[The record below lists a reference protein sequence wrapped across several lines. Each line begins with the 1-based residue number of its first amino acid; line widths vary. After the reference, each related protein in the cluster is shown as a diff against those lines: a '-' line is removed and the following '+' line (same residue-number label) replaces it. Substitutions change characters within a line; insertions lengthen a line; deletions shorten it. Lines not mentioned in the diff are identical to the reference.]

1 MTRVQQSEQVS
12 NDDSDQMSGRP
23 LRVAHLIVGLV
34 RAGAETAL
42 LRLILDTQGVVRHHV
57 VVMTNERALV
67 GAMENAGARV
77 TVLGSSRRLPN
88 PFLIWRA
95 INALLSERPDI
106 IHAWMWHAAAL
117 WSMCRIDARIRRI
130 PCVWGI
136 RTPLDS
142 GRLSLSTRLTLA
154 IARTSSVHPCAVMFN
169 SECARA
175 QHAHAGFCMEYASAT
190 HNGVDV
196 PSQDDIAHWRRDI
209 RAQMGVTDHTNVFM
223 HVGRAHPDKGIV
235 NFVKAAEIVRAQMGA
250 RAVFVRVGKPGWE
263 TAQSVADIALERS
276 PLIYHAGEQL
286 DARPWLAA
294 ADVCTMTSMR
304 ESCPNVVLEAM
315 SVGTPVVATDVGD
328 SALLVGQCGW
338 VVHPNS
344 PGALAEAMIAA
355 ASVIAQPS
363 EQARL
368 SAECRTVIAS
378 RHSRA
383 EVARKQVAIYRDVI
397 KPCLVAESL
406 DGLR

>member
-1 MTRVQQSEQVS
+1 MERSESFQQSPASDGEQPT
-12 NDDSDQMSGRP
+12 GRP
-23 LRVAHLIVGLV
+23 LRVAHLIVGLA

-42 LRLILDTQGVVRHHV
+42 LRLILDTRGTVQHHV
-57 VVMTNERALV
+57 VGMTSECALAS
-67 GAMENAGARV
+67 AMKDAGARV
-77 TVLGSSRRLPN
+77 TVLGSSRRVPN
-88 PFLIWRA
+88 PLLLRNA
-95 INALLSERPDI
+95 TGALLSDSPDV
-106 IHAWMWHAAAL
+106 IHVWMWHAAAL
-117 WSMCRIDARIRRI
+117 WGMCRIDARIRSI

-142 GRLSLSTRLTLA
+142 GRLSLSTRLALV
-154 IARTSSVHPCAVMFN
+154 IARASSAHPRAIMFN

-175 QHAHAGFCMEYASAT
+175 QHAHARFCMEYASVT

-196 PSQDDIAHWRRDI
+196 PRQDDIADWRRDI

-235 NFVKAAEIVRAQMGA
+235 NFVKAAEIVHTQMGA

-344 PGALAEAMIAA
+344 PGALADAMVAA

-363 EQARL
+363 ERARL

-397 KPCLVAESL
+397 KPRLVAESL

>member
-12 NDDSDQMSGRP
+12 NEYSDQMSGRP

-154 IARTSSVHPCAVMFN
+154 IARTSSVHPCAIIFN

-175 QHAHAGFCMEYASAT
+175 QHAHAGFCMEYASVT

-196 PSQDDIAHWRRDI
+196 PRQDDIADWRRDI
-209 RAQMGVTDHTNVFM
+209 RAQMAVTDHTNVFM
-223 HVGRAHPDKGIV
+223 HVGRAHPDKGII
-235 NFVKAAEIVRAQMGA
+235 NFVKAAEIVHTQMGA

-363 EQARL
+363 ERARL

-397 KPCLVAESL
+397 KPRLVAESL